1 MVIRVLR
8 LVFKLIPIFCL
19 IQILPD
25 GASQSSMFVVDA
37 LISESKELMS
47 GRVIRIAILN
57 V

>member
-19 IQILPD
+19 IKILPD

-47 GRVIRIAILN
+47 GRVIRIAILH